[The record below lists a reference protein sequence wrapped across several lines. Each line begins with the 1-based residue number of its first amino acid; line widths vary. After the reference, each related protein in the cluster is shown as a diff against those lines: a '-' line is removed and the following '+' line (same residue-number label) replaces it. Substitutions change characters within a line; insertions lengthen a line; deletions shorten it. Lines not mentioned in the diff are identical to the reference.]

1 MKIEKLQEIAS
12 QKGYKINDQF
22 FVAYEGN
29 SQFDSLNEDYKD
41 CLEYIK
47 NGGIV
52 LPEFTPQ
59 EALERAKA
67 SKINELKAN
76 FEIASKK
83 PHELKSVK
91 QIDKNGKV
99 IGTVDAYY
107 NIADVNSLN
116 DSVNIIFAGTFIK
129 MQAFLK
135 VLCGTLKAICETIAK
150 TSGKDYKDIIA
161 QFDYSSI
168 LTQVNGLSNSPAHAQ
183 GANIPYTTKDTKGN
197 EIRVLLSFAKIEE
210 IFAHIFLRV
219 ANVASSYN
227 IIEEQIKKAST
238 PEELEKI
245 NINIL

>member
-1 MKIEKLQEIAS
+1 MLKELKNGWDNNGLYVPNNETNNDYQEIKKYIA
-12 QKGYKINDQF
+12 KGGE
-22 FVAYEGN
+22 YEK
-29 SQFDSLNEDYKD
+29 FDWLAD
-41 CLEYIK
+41 
-47 NGGIV
+47 
-52 LPEFTPQ
+52 
-59 EALERAKA
+59 AKTQ
-67 SKINELKAN
+67 KINELKAN

-83 PHELKSVK
+83 PHGLKGVK

-135 VLCGTLKAICETIAK
+135 VLCASLKI
-150 TSGKDYKDIIA
+150 DYNV
-161 QFDYSSI
+161 I
-168 LTQVNGLSNSPAHAQ
+168 LTQVNGSSDNPATANV
-183 GANIPYTTKDTKGN
+183 ANIPYTTKDTKGN

-210 IFAHIFLRV
+210 IFAHIFTRV

-238 PEELEKI
+238 IEELEKI